1 MSHFSTIWGKKFNM
15 LIVHES
21 CSILDWTVTTM
32 SKSVTSRPKAEAK
45 AEILNREESK
55 KSSGRILGK
64 KVSEDKRMRRMR
76 KR

>member
-1 MSHFSTIWGKKFNM
+1 MILGRKLNM
-15 LIVHES
+15 LVVRES

-55 KSSGRILGK
+55 KSSGRILRK
-64 KVSEDKRMRRMR
+64 KSE
-76 KR
+76 

>member
-1 MSHFSTIWGKKFNM
+1 M
-15 LIVHES
+15 LVVRES

-55 KSSGRILGK
+55 KSSGRILRK
-64 KVSEDKRMRRMR
+64 KSE
-76 KR
+76 